1 MDVTK
6 LVMEMQDTLSTIR
19 TTLASLNT
27 SEHDAK
33 LDELELKRDNTIKKL
48 LNDFSAESEVLTQQ
62 RKAERDEIAE
72 RRRREDE
79 EREIRRRLEDE
90 ELAARD
96 HKEDEVRD
104 GKLLAQTNVV
114 EEETDN
120 LMIQIE
126 EEAQR
131 VIEEG
136 HRKLKALEEKRQE
149 LNRLIDEQLKAP
161 LPQMPRRRSR
171 RGSSMPPA
179 MA

>member
-6 LVMEMQDTLSTIR
+6 LVTEMQETLSTIH

-33 LDELELKRDNTIKKL
+33 LDELELKRDTTIKQL
-48 LNDFSAESEVLTQQ
+48 LSAFTEESEALSQK
-62 RKAERDEIAE
+62 RKAEREEIAE

-96 HKEDEVRD
+96 HHEDEVRD
-104 GKLLAQTNVV
+104 GKLLAESNVV

-120 LMIQIE
+120 LMVQIE

-131 VIEEG
+131 VVEEG
-136 HRKLKALEEKRQE
+136 QRKLKALEEKRQV
-149 LNRLIDEQLKAP
+149 DTD
-161 LPQMPRRRSR
+161 
-171 RGSSMPPA
+171 GFVV
-179 MA
+179 